1 MESHHDQTTIIPDL
15 VTVVITLQK
24 ELAEINNRL
33 RSLEKFKAEIDEENN
48 RKNKKAQRE
57 HEMRI
62 MYLEQTSRNFAG
74 L

>member
-1 MESHHDQTTIIPDL
+1 MESHRDQTTIIPDL

>member
-1 MESHHDQTTIIPDL
+1 MESHRDQTTIIPDL

-48 RKNKKAQRE
+48 RKIKKAQRE

>member
-33 RSLEKFKAEIDEENN
+33 QSLEKFKAEIDEENN
-48 RKNKKAQRE
+48 RKIKKSQQE
-57 HEMRI
+57 HEMCI
-62 MYLEQTSRNFAG
+62 MYLEKSIRNT
-74 L
+74 

>member
-1 MESHHDQTTIIPDL
+1 MESHRDQTTIIPDL

-57 HEMRI
+57 HEMCI